1 MIVLSRCNDGGGL
14 SGVVM
19 MKVGICR
26 VTGSC
31 WEGGEVVWFDRWV

>member
-19 MKVGICR
+19 MKVGM
-26 VTGSC
+26 VVAGLVLEGS
-31 WEGGEVVWFDRWV
+31 EDEVDCL